1 MRKVL
6 ILILFL
12 IVLLVSCGSKE
23 YTIKFVD
30 YYDKIHLEDVVVK
43 GNEIIQEPKVEASLF
58 KFKFSGWYEDSDF
71 NTKFSFDTPINKD
84 YILYA
89 KWEEKTIDEVMIN
102 YIDNLINNTYSY
114 VPSWN
119 KEGFKGRWNY
129 IDGVFL
135 NSIVNLYRQTGNA
148 KYRDFFLRYVN
159 YYLDGNGSFINPEK
173 NTSDYKTGELDSICE
188 SRILFDA
195 YEFTGE
201 QKYLNAVAF
210 TYNQLINMPKAT
222 GTNNFCHK
230 TSYPDQIWLDGMYM
244 YVPFYARYAFANS
257 NNMEIYNTIK
267 EQYAYIRSAM
277 FDEEKGLYYHG
288 HDTTKSIFWADS
300 ETGNSSSF
308 WLRSLGWLLVSMIDT
323 ISIIPD
329 GELKTYL
336 CDLFKEGI
344 DGVLKYQDAK
354 SQMFYQLV
362 DQGAKTFTVPAKYLE
377 GLKNTKYQV
386 GGKYID
392 TEISNYLESSGS
404 SMIAYCLLKGSN
416 LGILNGD
423 YESKGLKVFEGIY
436 NLSFVDGSLENIC
449 ITAGLGPENNPIR
462 DGSIAYYLAEPVGSD
477 DAKGV
482 GPFIMAYLEYRKAK
496 K

>member
-1 MRKVL
+1 MRK
-6 ILILFL
+6 ILILVMFL
-12 IVLLVSCGSKE
+12 TILLVSCSSKE

-30 YYDKIHLEDVVVK
+30 FYDEIKLEDVVVK
-43 GNEIIQEPKVEASLF
+43 GNETLTEPKVEASLF

-71 NTKFSFDTPINKD
+71 TTQFSFDTPINKD
-84 YILYA
+84 YTLYA
-89 KWEEKTIDEVMIN
+89 KWEEKSIDEVMIN
-102 YIDNLINNTYSY
+102 YIDNLISSTYSY

-135 NSIVNLYRQTGNA
+135 NSIVNLYRQTNNV

-159 YYLDGNGSFINPEK
+159 YYLDSQGSFINPEK
-173 NTSDYKTGELDSICE
+173 KTSGYQTGELDSICE
-188 SRILFDA
+188 SRILYDA

-210 TYNQLINMPKAT
+210 TYNQLVNMPKAA
-222 GTNNFCHK
+222 GTNNYWHK
-230 TSYPDQIWLDGMYM
+230 ESYPNQIWLDGMYM
-244 YVPFYARYAFANS
+244 YVPFYARYAFANG
-257 NNMEIYNTIK
+257 NNASIYNNIK

-288 HDTTKSIFWADS
+288 HDTTKSIFWADA

-344 DGVLKYQDAK
+344 DGVLKYQDST

-362 DQGAKTFTVPAKYLE
+362 DQGNKKFTVPAKYLE
-377 GLKNTKYQV
+377 KLKNTKYQIN
-386 GGKYID
+386 GKYID

-404 SMIAYCLLKGSN
+404 SMVAYCLLKGSN
-416 LGILNGD
+416 LGILNGE
-423 YESKGLKVFEGIY
+423 YKNKGLKVFEGIY
-436 NLSFVDGSLENIC
+436 GRSFGADGLGDIC
-449 ITAGLGPENNPIR
+449 ITAGLGPETNEIR
-462 DGSIAYYLAEPVGSD
+462 DGSIAYYLAEPVGSN

-482 GPFIMAYLEYRKAK
+482 GPFIMAYLEYTKAK